1 MNPADS
7 GIPRRS
13 IYVLLITV
21 AVAAVCGRILS
32 IQRVYEPQLLKPA
45 AEAQTAPDA
54 DPPDPEDLDPD
65 DPRGVW
71 PKDRPRPMPTHG
83 ANDRSR
89 WATIRALVDDHT
101 YVIGHQEI
109 DPETKAA
116 RDSGI
121 VTQDGWGTIDKVRD
135 PKPHEDEKTYDFYSS
150 KPPLL
155 PTLLA
160 GECWVLRLFGLS
172 IVTDRWVVVR
182 IVLLTI
188 NALPW
193 LVYLWLLARLIE
205 SLGTTDWGRIFVL
218 SAACFGTLITPFL
231 NTLNN
236 HTIAAFSAL
245 FALYPVVL
253 SFRAPLTRTQAIAA
267 GFFAGLTACNELP
280 AASFLAIFF
289 AVVLWREPRRAIVYF
304 LPAAI
309 LPLAAFVLTNWLA
322 IHQWTPAY
330 GEFGSSGGWY
340 DYPGSYWS
348 TGKHI
353 GIDWASA
360 KEGRGLY
367 AFHVLLGH
375 HGLFSLTP
383 IFFLAALGA
392 LIGVLRLAGARRKIP
407 DDSTDRLGN
416 SPAVPS
422 LAGMTLVLSVVVIG
436 FYIFFVADRN
446 RNYGGWACGP
456 RWLLWL
462 TPFYLLTMIP
472 VCDWLADRRWGR
484 GMSYVLLAVS
494 VVSASYPAWSPWRH
508 PWLYNLI
515 DALGGIPYN
524 HPSG

>member
-1 MNPADS
+1 MNLPDS

-13 IYVLLITV
+13 IYALLITL
-21 AVAAVCGRILS
+21 AVAAACARIFAVQRLS
-32 IQRVYEPQLLKPA
+32 DPNLSRPPTTSL
-45 AEAQTAPDA
+45 
-54 DPPDPEDLDPD
+54 PPDEDTLDDEDLREEDW
-65 DPRGVW
+65 RNAW
-71 PKDRPRPMPTHG
+71 AKDRPRPTPTLG
-83 ANDRSR
+83 DNDRSR
-89 WATIRALVDDHT
+89 WDTIRALVEDHT
-101 YVIGHQEI
+101 YVIGHQDVEP
-109 DPETKAA
+109 DGKHTE
-116 RDSGI
+116 SGI
-121 VTQDGWGTIDKVRD
+121 ITHDGWKTIDKVRH
-135 PKPHEDEKTYDFYSS
+135 PETHDFYSS

-160 GECWVLRLFGLS
+160 GEYWILRAFGLS

-182 IVLLTI
+182 VILLTI

-193 LVYLWLLARLIE
+193 LVYLWLLARLVE
-205 SLGTTDWGRIFVL
+205 SFGTTDWGRIFVM
-218 SAACFGTLITPFL
+218 AAGCFGTLITPFL

-236 HTIAAFSAL
+236 HTIAACSVL
-245 FALYPVVL
+245 FALYPVLL
-253 SFRAPLTRTQAIAA
+253 SFRSPLTGTQAIAA
-267 GFFAGLTACNELP
+267 GFFAGFTACTELP
-280 AASFLAIFF
+280 AASFLAILFS
-289 AVVLWREPRRAIVYF
+289 VVLWREPRRALVYF

-309 LPLAAFVLTNWLA
+309 IPLAGFMLTNWLA

-348 TGKHI
+348 SGKII

-383 IFFLAALGA
+383 IFLLAAAGA
-392 LIGVLRLAGARRKIP
+392 VVGVFRLAGVGRKP
-407 DDSTDRLGN
+407 ANDSADPLVEN
-416 SPAVPS
+416 PAFPI
-422 LAGMTLVLSVVVIG
+422 LAGMTLVLSVVVLS
-436 FYIFFVADRN
+436 FYILVVADRN
-446 RNYGGWACGP
+446 RNYGGWTCGP

-472 VCDWLADRRWGR
+472 VCDWLAGRRWGR
-484 GMSYVLLAVS
+484 GVGYILLAVS

-524 HPSG
+524 HPS